1 MSSSIPTGATPD
13 VVKLEQ
19 AKQEQEVL
27 KNELASLKAGRDVYQ
42 QQGPG
47 RVFIRSSKADVV
59 AKNQSRIEEL
69 RKHVDESKTTAA
81 HKSLIIKK
89 KLGKKLR
96 QNRPLPQWFRF
107 KSDTTIRY
115 NAKRRNWRRT
125 KLNF

>member
-1 MSSSIPTGATPD
+1 MSSTPSSTASD

-27 KNELASLKAGRDVYQ
+27 KSELASPKAGRGVYQ
-42 QQGPG
+42 QHGPG
-47 RVFIRSSKADVV
+47 RVFIRSFKVNVV

-69 RKHVDESKTTAA
+69 RKQAA